1 MLIREIIKASTMNE
15 SVELSSTL
23 RSIASEIG
31 NPVTTVYDKMNDAA
45 QKWSENHDSMDTFGF
60 MEKNIS
66 SRWYNEHGSDLV
78 SELHHLVDQA
88 PSQASSALRRF
99 LRDENSSDFSKLA
112 TMVTPILIQIGKDT
126 GYEHLVR
133 NAAAWQRQEQ
143 EYRQNL
149 EKLGKYASSSS
160 KRPKDQSSAYASM
173 SPTRG
178 EKVDQAAA
186 DRRAL
191 QATQK
196 VQIERLVNTVLSSLP
211 RGVAGEI
218 RNAIAKDPNKLVA
231 LQRELSKRDIKI

>member
-1 MLIREIIKASTMNE
+1 
-15 SVELSSTL
+15 
-23 RSIASEIG
+23 
-31 NPVTTVYDKMNDAA
+31 
-45 QKWSENHDSMDTFGF
+45 
-60 MEKNIS
+60 
-66 SRWYNEHGSDLV
+66 
-78 SELHHLVDQA
+78 
-88 PSQASSALRRF
+88 
-99 LRDENSSDFSKLA
+99 
-112 TMVTPILIQIGKDT
+112 
-126 GYEHLVR
+126 
-133 NAAAWQRQEQ
+133 
-143 EYRQNL
+143 
-149 EKLGKYASSSS
+149 
-160 KRPKDQSSAYASM
+160 M